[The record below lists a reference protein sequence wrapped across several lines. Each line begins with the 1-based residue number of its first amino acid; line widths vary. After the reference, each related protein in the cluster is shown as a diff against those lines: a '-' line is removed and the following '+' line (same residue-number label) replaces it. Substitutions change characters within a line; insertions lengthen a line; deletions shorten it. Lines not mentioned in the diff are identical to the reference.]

1 MQKQGR
7 GHGLLY
13 YSRVMHAAEN
23 DPGCSELPPDEPPP
37 PLSGGEL
44 AFSFRPVGGDVN
56 DNNPCICLS

>member
-1 MQKQGR
+1 
-7 GHGLLY
+7 
-13 YSRVMHAAEN
+13 MHAAEN